1 MSNLPYPVLSPEEK
15 DTVLQWVRKFKL
27 SSPIKKLS
35 RDMSDGVLVAEIVH
49 QLFPR
54 LVDLHNYTRGFSI
67 ARKLD
72 NWDTLNRKVFK
83 KLELGLTP
91 EVIHAI
97 ASGQPGAV
105 DVVLLEI
112 LMRVDTAAEVRGL
125 DMAS

>member
-1 MSNLPYPVLSPEEK
+1 MSNPPYPVLSPEEK
-15 DTVLQWVRKFKL
+15 DAVLQWVRKFKL

-54 LVDLHNYTRGFSI
+54 LVDLHNYTRGFSL

-91 EVIHAI
+91 EVINAI
-97 ASGQPGAV
+97 ACGEPGAV

-112 LMRVDTAAEVRGL
+112 LMRVDTTVEERPV
-125 DMAS
+125 DMAT